1 MKLHLTMIH
10 SILAAFGQ
18 WKGNLKL
25 SSHKVTSLCGLLGV
39 AVLSGGCIVTAIPY
53 HGQKG
58 EPYSLLNHFISE
70 MGYVGVSRL
79 ADVFNGCQ
87 MIGGLILAM
96 FMFRLGQHL
105 RTRWSYAAAALG
117 VVSGVSGGF
126 AGCIPMNYLV
136 PHLTAAYGFF
146 FGGLITVGLFSFIIG
161 GDKGNKLPKWLVI
174 PGLFAFVSFAAFLA
188 LPVITGKN
196 YMAMFFSPRF
206 VRPDIWAIAVLEWL
220 VFLATMAWI
229 VLVSACLGACRSN
242 QTERGEVA
250 DSLLASRS

>member
-1 MKLHLTMIH
+1 MR
-10 SILAAFGQ
+10 S

-25 SSHKVTSLCGLLGV
+25 SSHKVTSLCGLLGA

-70 MGYVGVSRL
+70 MGYVGVSKL

-105 RTRWSYAAAALG
+105 RTRWGYAAAALG

-161 GDKGNKLPKWLVI
+161 GDKGNKLPQWLVI
-174 PGLFAFVSFAAFLA
+174 PGLFACASFAAFLA

-250 DSLLASRS
+250 DSLPASRS